1 MGAQDINDVGRDV
14 MGLVSDAIG
23 KGDFS
28 GLSKSVST
36 SLARVAKK
44 VGLAASEPSPYIIQR
59 PEDRRSGQLQFSAGM
74 VVALIGASVD
84 LIMLFLLA
92 FGLSTLGTSVAAL
105 VFACVIAAGVG
116 MAATGRRRSAL
127 ARHLSTYAQLCGP
140 RATVAISE
148 LAQGAGRTEA
158 DVRKDLAIAYKQGLL
173 PHGRITDDGATLFLT
188 EDAYAAA
195 QTWQATGEDAPQE
208 VQQILDAGNAAIRT
222 IDSCKSSV
230 GDAAMTQKL
239 DRLETTVRRILEQVQ
254 KKPAS
259 AGDLRRFM
267 NYYLPTTVK
276 LVTAYSELDR
286 KGLDVKNVAA
296 TKAEISDTMDTINGA
311 FEQVLDSTF
320 QDEAW
325 DISSDIHVMKTMMEQ
340 EGLTKGTGTQDGKD
354 QARNG

>member
-1 MGAQDINDVGRDV
+1 
-14 MGLVSDAIG
+14 
-23 KGDFS
+23 
-28 GLSKSVST
+28 
-36 SLARVAKK
+36 VAKK

-127 ARHLSTYAQLCGP
+127 ARHLSTYAQLCGT

-173 PHGRITDDGATLFLT
+173 PHGRITDDGSTLFLT

-222 IDSCKSSV
+222 IDSCKASV

-254 KKPAS
+254 KKPCLRRRPAPLHELLPPHHRE
-259 AGDLRRFM
+259 ARHGLLRARPQGPRRQERRGHQGGDLGHDGHHQRR
-267 NYYLPTTVK
+267 LR
-276 LVTAYSELDR
+276 A
-286 KGLDVKNVAA
+286 
-296 TKAEISDTMDTINGA
+296 GA
-311 FEQVLDSTF
+311 RQHV